1 MACNHNDLPLYSCS
15 SKLQINNAISPFI
28 LSRTKHT
35 VAHKRVRMAAQR
47 SSPFGQTEPMSPL
60 QARGRFFQQN
70 DSQPSSPPN
79 QSTAALAR
87 TPRPSTNQP
96 TQPALSPPPTKS
108 LQSEFSTELNTSA
121 ATSIQN
127 ENAPPP
133 ANSERSRWILMW
145 GVLPDSDSE
154 RVALAELQQGA
165 GTVSDTRRPS
175 LRSNFV
181 FIQLEN
187 ADAAERAVSRFNGVQ
202 LFFSDEWQI
211 T

>member
-1 MACNHNDLPLYSCS
+1 
-15 SKLQINNAISPFI
+15 
-28 LSRTKHT
+28 
-35 VAHKRVRMAAQR
+35 MAAQR
-47 SSPFGQTEPMSPL
+47 SSPFGQSEPMSPL

-79 QSTAALAR
+79 QSTGALAR

-127 ENAPPP
+127 ENAPAR
-133 ANSERSRWILMW
+133 ANSERSPWILMW

-202 LFFSDEWQI
+202 IFF
-211 T
+211 